1 MRDPDVEIGAFD
13 LRQFPRDQHDRFVNS
28 VTYGK
33 DIMPSWGNE
42 LKPADIEALWAYVC
56 TEER

>member
-1 MRDPDVEIGAFD
+1 MEIGAFD